1 MANSKTK
8 TRKIISEADAKR
20 LSYDW
25 MMTCFKD
32 KILKKYCLNTGD
44 YRYIGS
50 QAYAGN
56 CRHLN
61 DNLKREL
68 ARQNKTKN
76 FNYSSRFGFDF
87 VGIYPRGAAF
97 YLLGRGL
104 KLLSAVDGSKV
115 IIKTL
120 KGLLNLDLL
129 KVTQNKLPDFVT
141 NIRLN
146 RNIIN
151 DLPDVLAV
159 YQTGNGHLEFVLSEI
174 TSLTARGLGTAGVSR
189 LEVTGDDL
197 ATLGVHY
204 LYTDTGIVKAYTVR
218 NSDVDYT
225 DGRHLISNCPIDFI
239 EAEDKKDVNI
249 IGRLNNLNW
258 LDFAYRD
265 YCNVADCEL
274 GQSVVEDMND
284 NSYEDF
290 GGNRVAVAPT
300 YSTIMQNYNARDLED
315 LACNIWKRLKY
326 LRGEIDFSQL
336 HIMEL
341 GQLSA
346 LITKLT
352 KSEAIRVAKW
362 YVDNRANYKVL
373 SGVNTYGQIYVD
385 YLKAKYGVPL
395 TIKEYKDYNWH
406 YFGLF
411 TVSEIYLLL
420 KYYKRVM
427 GYNLDTSQYTNTWS
441 FIKFMREFNM
451 RIYSQNT
458 DDQFKLSFLNSDHWR
473 KLYEFCA
480 GRNYINLLDSQAKI
494 AYFDDMIME
503 CALDPSPDYY
513 AKYANKLALVDV
525 YYNYDHHLVEL
536 KYDSVNNCY
545 IVNSIDQA
553 GPSVSKSTEKVIK
566 NLFHHKQALS

>member
-1 MANSKTK
+1 M
-8 TRKIISEADAKR
+8 SEGDAKQ
-20 LSYDW
+20 LSHDW

-50 QAYAGN
+50 QTYAEN

-61 DNLKREL
+61 DNLRREL
-68 ARQNKTKN
+68 ARQNKIKN
-76 FNYSSRFGFDF
+76 FNYSSRFSFDF

-97 YLLGRGL
+97 YLVGQGR

-129 KVTQNKLPDFVT
+129 KVTQNKLFDFVT

-174 TSLTARGLGTAGVSR
+174 TSLTVRGLGTVGVSR

-197 ATLGVHY
+197 ATIGVHY
-204 LYTDTGIVKAYTVR
+204 LYTDTGIVKSYAVH
-218 NSDVDYT
+218 NGNVDYT

-239 EAEDKKDVNI
+239 EVDDKKDVNI

-265 YCNVADCEL
+265 YCNMSDCEL
-274 GQSVVEDMND
+274 GQSVVEDMN
-284 NSYEDF
+284 NSSYEDF

-352 KSEAIRVAKW
+352 KSEAICVAKW
-362 YVDNRANYKVL
+362 YVDNRANHKVL

-406 YFGLF
+406 YSGLF
-411 TVSEIYLLL
+411 TVSEVDLLL
-420 KYYKRVM
+420 KYYKRVT

-441 FIKFMREFNM
+441 FIKFMRESNM

-503 CALDPSPDYY
+503 CTLDPSPDYY
-513 AKYANKLALVDV
+513 AKRANKLALVDV

-545 IVNSIDQA
+545 IVNFIDQA

-566 NLFHHKQALS
+566 NLFHHRQALS

>member
-1 MANSKTK
+1 MANSKTR
-8 TRKIISEADAKR
+8 TRKIMSEDDAKQ
-20 LSYDW
+20 LSYNW
-25 MMTCFKD
+25 MMACFKD
-32 KILKKYCLNTGD
+32 KSLKKYCLNTGD
-44 YRYIGS
+44 YRYIGR

-87 VGIYPRGAAF
+87 VGVYPRGAAF
-97 YLLGRGL
+97 YLVGQGC

-120 KGLLNLDLL
+120 EGLLNLDLL
-129 KVTQNKLPDFVT
+129 KITQNKLPDFAT
-141 NIRLN
+141 NIKLDRS
-146 RNIIN
+146 IIN

-174 TSLTARGLGTAGVSR
+174 TSLAVRGLGTASASR

-197 ATLGVHY
+197 TTLGVHY
-204 LYTDTGIVKAYTVR
+204 LYTDTGIVKAYTVH
-218 NSDVDYT
+218 NGYVDYT

-239 EAEDKKDVNI
+239 EVEDKKDVNI
-249 IGRLNNLNW
+249 IGRLNNLDW

-265 YCNVADCEL
+265 YCNMDDCEL
-274 GQSVVEDMND
+274 GQNISEDMY
-284 NSYEDF
+284 NSQYEDF
-290 GGNRVAVAPT
+290 GGNRVAVVPA
-300 YSTIMQNYNARDLED
+300 YDTIMQNYSVHNLED

-326 LRGEIDFSQL
+326 LRGQIDFSQL

-362 YVDNRANYKVL
+362 YVDNRTNHRVL
-373 SGVNTYGQIYVD
+373 SGVETYGQIYVD

-395 TIKEYKDYNWH
+395 TIKKYKDYNWH
-406 YFGLF
+406 YPGLF
-411 TVSEIYLLL
+411 TLSEIYLLL
-420 KYYKRVM
+420 KHYKRVM

-441 FIKFMREFNM
+441 FVKFMREFNM
-451 RIYSQNT
+451 RIYGQNT

-480 GRNYINLLDSQAKI
+480 GRNYVNLLDSEIKI

-503 CALDPSPDYY
+503 CTLSPSPEYY

-525 YYNYDHHLVEL
+525 YYNYDHYLVEL
-536 KYDSVNNCY
+536 KYDSVNNYY

-566 NLFHHKQALS
+566 CLFRHKQVLN